1 MINMETSGESRAVST
16 KVLVVDDDPLQQG
29 EITEFLTRRGIDV
42 IVADNGFAAFH
53 EIKNTRPAVVVM
65 DMKMPGK
72 KNESK
77 KLILK
82 VNPLKDGR

>member
-1 MINMETSGESRAVST
+1 
-16 KVLVVDDDPLQQG
+16 
-29 EITEFLTRRGIDV
+29 
-42 IVADNGFAAFH
+42 
-53 EIKNTRPAVVVM
+53 M